1 MTMRSKRKGAS
12 RAPQG
17 AGRGGEA
24 AVASGGDK
32 SAWVKGSGNKAAKAP
47 GSADRRPGLGPNA
60 PLLGAPRSRQALAT
74 PALIVDLNA
83 FEHNLKSMARL
94 CKRAGLALRPHAKTH
109 KSIEVARRQIAAG
122 AVGISVATVR
132 EAAVMVEAGL
142 PGVLLTTPVVGDIK
156 LDIVRGLAGRSK
168 DFMVAVDTLAG
179 VEALERGGRK
189 LTVLVDLD
197 IGMTRTGVPDIGGAL
212 ALIRRVQSSKVLKLA
227 GVQAYSGM
235 VQHIKL
241 VADRENVYGAQ
252 LTHLQAVLQAA
263 GTELGY
269 KPDIVTGGGTGSFDI
284 DRRAGL
290 FTECQCGS
298 YVFMDVQ
305 YEDVQLSSTGP
316 NPFKTALFVQCTV
329 ISNNHPTSPTTDGG
343 FKTFSM
349 DGPIP
354 RLARGVSP
362 QAVYKYFGDEF
373 GKVSGEELP
382 LGAKVELVTP
392 HCDPTVNMHDF
403 FHCVRGNVL
412 EEIWRVDA
420 RGSL

>member
-1 MTMRSKRKGAS
+1 MRNK
-12 RAPQG
+12 
-17 AGRGGEA
+17 
-24 AVASGGDK
+24 
-32 SAWVKGSGNKAAKAP
+32 VKGS
-47 GSADRRPGLGPNA
+47 RRSDLGPNVGLIGT
-60 PLLGAPRSRQALAT
+60 PKSRHALAT
-74 PALIVDLNA
+74 PALILDLGA
-83 FEHNLKSMARL
+83 FEHNLKTMARL
-94 CKRAGLALRPHAKTH
+94 CKQAGVALRPHAKTH

-132 EAAVMVEAGL
+132 EAAVLVEAGL

-156 LDIVRGLAGRSK
+156 LDIVLGLAKRSK
-168 DFMVAVDTLAG
+168 DFMVVVDTLAG

-189 LTVLVDLD
+189 LTVLVDID
-197 IGMTRTGVPDIGGAL
+197 IGMTRTGVPDVAGAL
-212 ALIRRVQSSKVLKLA
+212 KLIRRVQSSKVLKLA

-235 VQHIKL
+235 VQHITL
-241 VADRENVYGAQ
+241 PSEREKAYNVELG
-252 LTHLQAVLQAA
+252 HLKAVLKAA
-263 GTELGY
+263 SEELGY
-269 KPDIVTGGGTGSFDI
+269 TPGIVTGGGTGSFEI

-298 YVFMDVQ
+298 YVFMDVE
-305 YEDVQLSSTGP
+305 YEDVQLLSTGP

-349 DGPIP
+349 DGPVA
-354 RLARGVSP
+354 RLAKGVSKD
-362 QAVYKYFGDEF
+362 AVYKYFGDEF
-373 GKVSGEELP
+373 GKVPGQKLK

-403 FHCVRGNVL
+403 YHCVRGNVL